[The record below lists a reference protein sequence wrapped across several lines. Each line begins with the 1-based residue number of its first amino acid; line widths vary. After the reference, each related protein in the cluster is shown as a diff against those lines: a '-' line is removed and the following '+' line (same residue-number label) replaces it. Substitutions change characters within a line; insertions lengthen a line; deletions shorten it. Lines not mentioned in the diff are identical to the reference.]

1 MLTPNFSD
9 SQHRP
14 AFSNPDNV
22 DDRPDASLNTPSR
35 IFAHDDDGGTDGR
48 DEADPRRHREQ
59 VPVDLIDEES
69 MESFPCSDP
78 PSYSHSHV

>member
-9 SQHRP
+9 SQRP
-14 AFSNPDNV
+14 AFSNPDEPS
-22 DDRPDASLNTPSR
+22 RNTPSR
-35 IFAHDDDGGTDGR
+35 IFTRNENEEETDADAR
-48 DEADPRRHREQ
+48 DNSLRRGEQ

-78 PSYSHSHV
+78 PSYSRCHV

>member
-9 SQHRP
+9 SQRP
-14 AFSNPDNV
+14 AFSNPDE
-22 DDRPDASLNTPSR
+22 RPDPSRNTPSR
-35 IFAHDDDGGTDGR
+35 IFTRNENEKD
-48 DEADPRRHREQ
+48 ADPDCGQVPPHRGEQ

-78 PSYSHSHV
+78 PSYSRCHI